1 MKVDSAVMN
10 EVNYNDETN
19 EMTIEF
25 WNGSIFVYK
34 EVPKELY
41 EEFIDSTSIGQFFHR
56 KVKDKFTFRKGE

>member
-1 MKVDSAVMN
+1 MKVKSTVMN